1 MRRVNFQWAP
11 ASTLPEE
18 RRGRTVAR
26 FCKVCSSFYP
36 LHARLHAGKPSFG
49 KDHVAS
55 TCTNE
60 GRIFDE
66 GENWWEWGVEALPAP
81 APAAAPAAVAA
92 PAKA

>member
-1 MRRVNFQWAP
+1 MPWTCSFQCFTAP
-11 ASTLPEE
+11 LA
-18 RRGRTVAR
+18 RTAA
-26 FCKVCSSFYP
+26 CKVCSSFYP
-36 LHARLHAGKPSFG
+36 LHSRLHAGKPSFG

-60 GRIFDE
+60 GRTFDE

-81 APAAAPAAVAA
+81 APAAAAA